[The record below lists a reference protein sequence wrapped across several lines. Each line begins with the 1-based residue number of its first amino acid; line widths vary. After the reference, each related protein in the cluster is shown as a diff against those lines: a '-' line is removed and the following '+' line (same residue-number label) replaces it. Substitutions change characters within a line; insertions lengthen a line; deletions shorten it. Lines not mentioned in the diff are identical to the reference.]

1 MNISKA
7 LSGGLRRLTALALAG
22 GTLWAVAVTAGSS
35 TASSAVA
42 ALRTELSSPLN
53 ILRWELGDVWAD
65 DTLSAATA
73 LTIAES
79 PLLLSAR
86 PAVAEL
92 WSMEVADTPPDSGTA
107 ETPITTPVEE
117 VPLDVPAQTD
127 NGVTAKTLEQAQK
140 AQQAGANYLGS
151 GAVFGST
158 TKLNARPMTKE
169 LLQSIC
175 ESVQIPVV
183 AIGGIHRGNIAFL
196 AGTGIRGAAVVSGIF
211 SAVDIAEECR
221 ILRAEIDKIV
231 K

>member
-1 MNISKA
+1 MKFAESMLRLYAVTDRSWLGNQTLAQQVEQALRGGATCVQLREKELNDTDFLAEARELKA
-7 LSGGLRRLTALALAG
+7 LCARYGVPLIINDNVELALEVDADG
-22 GTLWAVAVTAGSS
+22 VHVGQEDMDARNVRGLIG
-35 TASSAVA
+35 
-42 ALRTELSSPLN
+42 PDK
-53 ILRWELGDVWAD
+53 IL
-65 DTLSAATA
+65 
-73 LTIAES
+73 
-79 PLLLSAR
+79 
-86 PAVAEL
+86 
-92 WSMEVADTPPDSGTA
+92 
-107 ETPITTPVEE
+107 
-117 VPLDVPAQTD
+117 
-127 NGVTAKTLEQAQK
+127 GVTAKTLEQAQK

-211 SAVDIAEECR
+211 SAADIAEECR
-221 ILRAEIDKIV
+221 VLRAEIDKIV

>member
-1 MNISKA
+1 MKFAESMLRLYAVTDRSWLGNQTLAQQVEQALRGGATCVQLREKELNDTDFLAEARELKA
-7 LSGGLRRLTALALAG
+7 LCARYGVPLIINDNVELALEVDADG
-22 GTLWAVAVTAGSS
+22 VHVGQEDMDARDVRGLIG
-35 TASSAVA
+35 
-42 ALRTELSSPLN
+42 PDK
-53 ILRWELGDVWAD
+53 IL
-65 DTLSAATA
+65 
-73 LTIAES
+73 
-79 PLLLSAR
+79 
-86 PAVAEL
+86 
-92 WSMEVADTPPDSGTA
+92 
-107 ETPITTPVEE
+107 
-117 VPLDVPAQTD
+117 
-127 NGVTAKTLEQAQK
+127 GVTAKTLEQAQK

-211 SAVDIAEECR
+211 SAADIEEECR
-221 ILRAEIDKIV
+221 ALREEIDKIV

>member
-1 MNISKA
+1 MKFAESMLRLYAVTDRSWLGNQTLAQQVEQALRGGATCVQLREKELNDTDFLAEARELKA
-7 LSGGLRRLTALALAG
+7 LCARYGVPLIINDNVELALEVDADG
-22 GTLWAVAVTAGSS
+22 VHVGQEDMDARDVRGLIG
-35 TASSAVA
+35 
-42 ALRTELSSPLN
+42 PDK
-53 ILRWELGDVWAD
+53 IL
-65 DTLSAATA
+65 
-73 LTIAES
+73 
-79 PLLLSAR
+79 
-86 PAVAEL
+86 
-92 WSMEVADTPPDSGTA
+92 
-107 ETPITTPVEE
+107 
-117 VPLDVPAQTD
+117 
-127 NGVTAKTLEQAQK
+127 GVTAKTLEQAQK

>member
-1 MNISKA
+1 MKFAESMLRLYAVTDRSWLGNQTLAQQVEQALRGGATCVQLREKELNDTDFLAEARELKA
-7 LSGGLRRLTALALAG
+7 LCARYGVPLIINDNVELALEVDADG
-22 GTLWAVAVTAGSS
+22 VHVGQEDMDARDVRGLIG
-35 TASSAVA
+35 
-42 ALRTELSSPLN
+42 LDK
-53 ILRWELGDVWAD
+53 IL
-65 DTLSAATA
+65 
-73 LTIAES
+73 
-79 PLLLSAR
+79 
-86 PAVAEL
+86 
-92 WSMEVADTPPDSGTA
+92 
-107 ETPITTPVEE
+107 
-117 VPLDVPAQTD
+117 
-127 NGVTAKTLEQAQK
+127 GVTAKTVEQAQK